1 MIRRKITLLALV
13 VLASG
18 CDRGGEDAQW
28 FGGSDAGAVSSTAA
42 DARLDESGRL
52 NFEVTSDVYRR
63 WSVAQQAIGTT
74 PTGRAVLQLGRR
86 ALTQREL
93 ADAVT
98 RVEGDAS
105 ARAAVESAGL
115 TPLEYVYATV
125 ALEQAMAVAR
135 GRLAPRRSGVPSR
148 NVELARER
156 ESELVTGGVTGEP
169 EDTIFLPPAVPPS
182 EPLPPVPVP
191 TPRPMPRDTP
201 VPPSPRD
208 TARPA
213 PTDPVPTPT
222 PPTPR
227 PQPIPSPPA
236 PPDTTGGP

>member
-1 MIRRKITLLALV
+1 MIRRKLTFLALA
-13 VLASG
+13 VLATG
-18 CDRGGEDAQW
+18 CDRGGEDARW
-28 FGGSDAGAVSSTAA
+28 FGGSDAGGISSTAS

-52 NFEVTSDVYRR
+52 NFEVTSDIYRR

-74 PTGRAVLQLGRR
+74 PTGRAMVQLGRR

-98 RVEGDAS
+98 RVEEDAS
-105 ARAAVESAGL
+105 VRTAVENAGL

-156 ESELVTGGVTGEP
+156 EAELVTGGITGEP
-169 EDTIFLPPAVPPS
+169 ADTLFLPPAVPPS
-182 EPLPPVPVP
+182 EPLQPL
-191 TPRPMPRDTP
+191 PRDTP
-201 VPPSPRD
+201 VPPAPRD
-208 TARPA
+208 TVRPA
-213 PTDPVPTPT
+213 PTDPPAPTPTPT
-222 PPTPR
+222 PPQPTPS
-227 PQPIPSPPA
+227 PQPVPTPPS

>member
-1 MIRRKITLLALV
+1 MIRRKITLLVLV
-13 VLASG
+13 VLATG

-28 FGGSDAGAVSSTAA
+28 FGGSDAGGVSSTAA
-42 DARLDESGRL
+42 DARLDEGGRL
-52 NFEVTSDVYRR
+52 NFEVTSDLYRR
-63 WSVAQQAIGTT
+63 WSVAQQAIATT

-156 ESELVTGGVTGEP
+156 ESELVTGGITGEP
-169 EDTIFLPPAVPPS
+169 VDTMFLPPAVPPS
-182 EPLPPVPVP
+182 EPLP
-191 TPRPMPRDTP
+191 RDTP
-201 VPPSPRD
+201 VPPAPRD

-213 PTDPVPTPT
+213 PTDPAPAPTPT

-227 PQPIPSPPA
+227 PQPIPSPPS